1 MKIITALERARK
13 YYALLVISA
22 ILFMGTLA
30 NATDAFAIK
39 PDRIDFRYNGLVG
52 GMLIATDD
60 SSTPIP
66 YTTTPNGD
74 QLGVMVSDGDVI
86 QVTPGTSPT
95 TKNFPDLGTN
105 SRFSV
110 AGVTLL
116 VIETADDQDAGADK
130 LHTSCSK
137 QLLPGITMVGA
148 GGHKLTVVEVFG
160 AEDDP
165 DCPPLIVGGTGFSID
180 KTALLLATAQTNA
193 LWLIPVIVSAIGIGI
208 VIARKF

>member
-1 MKIITALERARK
+1 MELSRK
-13 YYALLVISA
+13 YYALLAISA

-30 NATDAFAIK
+30 NATDAFAVK
-39 PDRIDFRYNGLVG
+39 PDRIDFRYNGIG

-60 SSTPIP
+60 RTPPDP
-66 YTTTPNGD
+66 YTTTPDGD
-74 QLGVMVSDGDVI
+74 QTGVIVSDGDVI

-116 VIETADDQDAGADK
+116 VIETADDQTAGNDK

-137 QLLPGITMVGA
+137 QLLPEITMVGA
-148 GGHKLTVVEVFG
+148 SDHKLTVVEVFG

-165 DCPPLIVGGTGFSID
+165 DCPPPDVIGGTGFAID

-193 LWLIPVIVSAIGIGI
+193 LWLIPVIASAIVIGI

>member
-1 MKIITALERARK
+1 MSRITALERARK
-13 YYALLVISA
+13 YYAFLVISA

-60 SSTPIP
+60 GIPDP

-86 QVTPGTSPT
+86 QVTPGTSPQ

-116 VIETADDQDAGADK
+116 VIETADDQAAGNDK

-148 GGHKLTVVEVFG
+148 GDHTLTVIEVFG

-165 DCPPLIVGGTGFSID
+165 DCPPPIVGGTGFAID

-193 LWLIPVIVSAIGIGI
+193 LWLIPVIASAIVIGI

>member
-13 YYALLVISA
+13 YYAFLVISA

-39 PDRIDFRYNGLVG
+39 PDRIDFRYNGLG
-52 GMLIATDD
+52 GLLIATDD
-60 SSTPIP
+60 GTPDP

-74 QLGVMVSDGDVI
+74 QLGVIVSDGNII
-86 QVTPGTSPT
+86 QVTPGTSPQ

-116 VIETADDQDAGADK
+116 VIETADDQAAGADK

-148 GGHKLTVVEVFG
+148 GGHTLTVVEVFG

-165 DCPPLIVGGTGFSID
+165 DCPPPIVGGTGFAID